1 MGTDIRTNAA
11 AEAHRALLPPAMQ
24 RLLPDFDARK
34 PAALARAVSIVE
46 NRRAGFDALLGV
58 LHPRVGH
65 ARRIGITGPPGA
77 GKSTLTTLLARTY
90 RERGL
95 TVGVIA
101 VDPTSPFTGGA
112 LLGDR
117 IRMESVALDPGVFIR
132 SMATRGSLG
141 GLASATREVSDV
153 LDAFGFDRILL
164 ETVGVGQSELDIAA
178 AADTSL
184 VVLVPE
190 SGDSIQTLKAGVM
203 EIADV
208 FAVNKADRPGA
219 DRLRNELELMLGLRG
234 GHTLKNVPAH
244 HGVDLRSV
252 AGNPAKA
259 ARAAAAEPEPDRWTA
274 PVLATTGATGAGIEE
289 LIAALERH
297 FDFLERTGG
306 LRERRRKRLRER
318 VMEVVERKVHQRLW
332 LHPPTNEWVESRIP
346 DMERGDVTPFAVAD
360 ELLARSGALIAG
372 EGADARQPPLSD
384 ADARR

>member
-1 MGTDIRTNAA
+1 MADGAA
-11 AEAHRALLPPAMQ
+11 VPSTAAHVPALTASLQ
-24 RLLPDFDARK
+24 RLLEDFDARK

-46 NRRAGFDALLGV
+46 NRRPGFDALLGV
-58 LHPRVGH
+58 LHARVGR
-65 ARRIGITGPPGA
+65 ARRIGVTGPPGA

-203 EIADV
+203 EIADI

-234 GHTLKNVPAH
+234 GHGLKNVPAH
-244 HGVDLRSV
+244 HGVDLRTI
-252 AGNPAKA
+252 ANPAKA
-259 ARAAAAEPEPDRWTA
+259 ARAAAADPEPDRWT
-274 PVLATTGATGAGIEE
+274 PSVLATIGATGEGLES
-289 LIAALERH
+289 LVAALDRH
-297 FDFLERTGG
+297 FEFLERSGE
-306 LRERRRKRLRER
+306 LRERRRRRLRER
-318 VMEVVERKVHQRLW
+318 VVEVVERKVHQRLW
-332 LHPPTNEWVESRIP
+332 LHGPTNAWVDSRIP
-346 DMERGDVTPFAVAD
+346 EMESGDTTPFAVAD
-360 ELLARSGALIAG
+360 ELLARSGTLLTAPTNPDG
-372 EGADARQPPLSD
+372 TPSLSD
-384 ADARR
+384 RATTS